1 MSSEVR
7 EVTSERRDSV
17 RLEQVVVAVHDTIVE
32 VTTILVQTNADG
44 DTVKVDKVT
53 DRTRTSTRD
62 RVRDKT
68 ERVAVRTDTVFVEK
82 RDSVFVRAPSA
93 TEASGGSTLV
103 RSLKWIFWIVIGVLA
118 LVLVFKFSKVF
129 YFF

>member
-1 MSSEVR
+1 M
-7 EVTSERRDSV
+7 TSERRDSV
-17 RLEQVVVAVHDTIVE
+17 KLEQIVVAVHDTIVE
-32 VTTILVQTNADG
+32 VTTIHVQTNAAG

-62 RVRDKT
+62 QVRDKQ
-68 ERVAVRTDTVFVEK
+68 ERVVVRTDTVYVEK
-82 RDSVFVRAPSA
+82 RDSVFVWAAGA

-103 RSLKWIFWIVIGVLA
+103 RSLKWIFWIIAGVLA

-129 YFF
+129 KFF